1 MSFFDI
7 LFLTFAL
14 VGMLEVNIGVIN
26 ELKNKNKNKNK
37 MKKQIKNDTNT

>member
-14 VGMLEVNIGVIN
+14 VGMLAVIIGVIID
-26 ELKNKNKNKNK
+26 LKNKNKNKNK